1 MARHASKQAAELI
14 RMEYAEFPGLRLT
27 FWQAQRLW
35 SLQEDV
41 CREALAA
48 LTRSQFLLR
57 TADGAYV
64 RAVSSSGHRENSG
77 CRPTVLS
84 QAR

>member
-1 MARHASKQAAELI
+1 
-14 RMEYAEFPGLRLT
+14 LT

-35 SLQEDV
+35 NLKEDE
-41 CREALAA
+41 CREALAM

-64 RAVSSSGHRENSG
+64 RAVSSSRRGENSD
-77 CRPTVLS
+77 PLTVLS
-84 QAR
+84 GGR

>member
-1 MARHASKQAAELI
+1 MPRQVFEQAAELI
-14 RMEYAEFPGLRLT
+14 RMETWNFPGLRLT
-27 FWQAQRLW
+27 FWQAQRL
-35 SLQEDV
+35 SNLKEDE
-41 CREALAA
+41 CREALAM

-64 RAVSSSGHRENSG
+64 RASSSRPGENSG
-77 CRPTVLS
+77 CAPTVLS